1 MFRALN
7 ETVVEEVN
15 GGQAAVS
22 GKQIRNYDNHSSIF
36 VICNGEYSGISVSLE
51 IISLKY

>member
-7 ETVVEEVN
+7 ETLVEEVI

-22 GKQIRNYDNHSSIF
+22 GKQIRNYSNHKATIAL
-36 VICNGEYSGISVSLE
+36 CNG
-51 IISLKY
+51 